1 MNKRDRRAVSI
12 SVFFIIVGIIPLLVG
27 GEPGL
32 IVVVIPLLAAYWGY
46 RFTKGDIS
54 FIKTNDQ

>member
-12 SVFFIIVGIIPLLVG
+12 SVFFIIIVTIFLIG
-27 GEPGL
+27 GEP
-32 IVVVIPLLAAYWGY
+32 VVPMVVILLLAAYWGY

-54 FIKTNDQ
+54 FIKTNDE